1 MTNMKR
7 EDLEALLKHYF
18 QTNRGG
24 QAIQLPGNKDHTT
37 WPAPYLHEH
46 VFFLLKV
53 STVATAAAALAVST
67 RNTTQGKQSGLL
79 VS

>member
-1 MTNMKR
+1 MTNMKL

-53 STVATAAAALAVST
+53 STVATAAAALAVSA
-67 RNTTQGKQSGLL
+67 RNMTKESRAGC
-79 VS
+79 

>member
-1 MTNMKR
+1 MTNMKL

-18 QTNRGG
+18 QTNRRG
-24 QAIQLPGNKDHTT
+24 QAIQLPGNKDHST

-53 STVATAAAALAVST
+53 STVATAAAALAVSA
-67 RNTTQGKQSGLL
+67 RNTTKESRAGC
-79 VS
+79 